1 MTNITLSVKDSTY
14 KKMKKYSEIKWS
26 EYVRK
31 QIEKRIEELDS
42 LQESHITTQ
51 LSEEILN
58 SEWDNE
64 EDERWNTY
72 V

>member
-1 MTNITLSVKDSTY
+1 MTNITLSIKDSTY

-31 QIEKRIEELDS
+31 LIEKRIEELDS
-42 LQESHITTQ
+42 LQESHMTTQ